1 MLNHGEWDSHMAQ
14 SDSTDRASEVA
25 AAEEREAQATLG
37 NDVGVL
43 DALWSDSL
51 LVSST
56 ANLVLSKEQALTLFR
71 GGRIRLK
78 SFERRISK
86 VAVVGDVALATGN
99 ESFTV
104 KEDPA
109 GKEPSPGDL
118 FICSY
123 MNAWKLERGQWKMI
137 GRHVGYM
144 ARMPTDNKSQDA
156 TG

>member
-1 MLNHGEWDSHMAQ
+1 MAQ
-14 SDSTDRASEVA
+14 SGLTDRASEVA
-25 AAEEREAQATLG
+25 EVEEREAQATLG
-37 NDVGVL
+37 NDIGAL
-43 DALWSDSL
+43 DVLWSDSL

-56 ANLVLSKEQALTLFR
+56 SNLVLSKEQALMLFR

-86 VAVVGDVALATGN
+86 VAVVGDIALATGN

-104 KEDPA
+104 KPDPS
-109 GKEPSPGDL
+109 GKEPSPTDL

-123 MNAWKLERGQWKMI
+123 MNAWKLERGEWKMI

-144 ARMPTDNKSQDA
+144 ARMPTDNKSQSA